1 MSNNLEIIIDS
12 REQKLYEDIISRDLD
27 VYTDKINI
35 QYKTIDLG
43 DIHIIYNDIVLIFE
57 RKTISDLQSSIQD
70 GRYRE
75 QKSRMLANYKPEIL
89 SYIIE
94 GDNILSTRSY
104 NKSKMLQGAYINTMF
119 RDNIIV
125 IYTKDINETTTLLL
139 TIAVK
144 ILDNP
149 DNFREKRNN
158 LEYTD
163 NIKLKKKKIENID
176 EHTCYIMQL
185 SQIPHISNIIAKNI
199 ANIYPNMP
207 TLIKSLDQCE
217 NKIDELCK
225 IEKIGK
231 EKASNI
237 IKYLFNNEGK

>member
-119 RDNIIV
+119 IFGYCNDNS
-125 IYTKDINETTTLLL
+125 
-139 TIAVK
+139 
-144 ILDNP
+144 
-149 DNFREKRNN
+149 F
-158 LEYTD
+158 
-163 NIKLKKKKIENID
+163 
-176 EHTCYIMQL
+176 
-185 SQIPHISNIIAKNI
+185 
-199 ANIYPNMP
+199 
-207 TLIKSLDQCE
+207 
-217 NKIDELCK
+217 
-225 IEKIGK
+225 
-231 EKASNI
+231 
-237 IKYLFNNEGK
+237 